1 MKIIEHETPAG
12 PHELGDS
19 SITLLMT
26 HEEFD
31 AFYAAL
37 EQAEADES
45 PKPKLEKLMTEE
57 GPWDE

>member
-37 EQAEADES
+37 EQAEKDES
-45 PKPKLEKLMTEE
+45 PKPKLEAMMKRKA
-57 GPWDE
+57 PWDE